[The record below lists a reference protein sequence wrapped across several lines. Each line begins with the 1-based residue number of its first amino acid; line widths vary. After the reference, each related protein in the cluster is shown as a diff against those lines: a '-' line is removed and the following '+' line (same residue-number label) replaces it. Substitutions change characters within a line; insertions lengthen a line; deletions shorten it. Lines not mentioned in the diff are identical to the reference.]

1 MDRDWMPTTQSI
13 ERVSGRSQEREFS
26 MQRQGDKISNFGTY
40 STAETAQTKKPE
52 THVFDNSDV
61 LRVSLPRT
69 PRLCF
74 PCGIR
79 CRGSPDAKKP
89 PQHHASI
96 AIASRSV
103 NRLTGMLAAC
113 NHLQIKFD
121 VKFGAFGIT
130 MLGRCSLGTP
140 IALV

>member
-1 MDRDWMPTTQSI
+1 MYSA
-13 ERVSGRSQEREFS
+13 QEL
-26 MQRQGDKISNFGTY
+26 
-40 STAETAQTKKPE
+40 AAQTEDTAFVIP
-52 THVFDNSDV
+52 V
-61 LRVSLPRT
+61 
-69 PRLCF
+69 
-74 PCGIR
+74 GIR

-103 NRLTGMLAAC
+103 NRLTGMLSAC

-121 VKFGAFGIT
+121 VRFGAFGIT
-130 MLGRCSLGTP
+130 MLGWCSLGTP

>member
-13 ERVSGRSQEREFS
+13 ERISGRSQEREFS
-26 MQRQGDKISNFGTY
+26 MQIQGDKISNFGTY

-74 PCGIR
+74 R
-79 CRGSPDAKKP
+79 C
-89 PQHHASI
+89 SI
-96 AIASRSV
+96 SAED
-103 NRLTGMLAAC
+103 RLTQKSL
-113 NHLQIKFD
+113 HS
-121 VKFGAFGIT
+121 IT
-130 MLGRCSLGTP
+130 PASQSLRGLLTD
-140 IALV
+140 